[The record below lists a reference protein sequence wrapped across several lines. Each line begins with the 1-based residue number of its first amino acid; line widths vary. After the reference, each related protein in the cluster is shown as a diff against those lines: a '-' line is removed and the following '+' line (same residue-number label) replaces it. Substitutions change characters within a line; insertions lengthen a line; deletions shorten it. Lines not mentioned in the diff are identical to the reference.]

1 MKLSDNEYN
10 ELMKNKDVAYV
21 AKVLKKHMLDRS
33 DTGSK
38 AERERIDNSKR
49 ELIEA
54 IEIIKKIQ
62 NNSLLTMFLNIHKNK
77 LIGTL
82 KYLQYRKKQEEEGKR
97 IRVEKYFYINTW
109 IGMLIIE
116 LYSAGLIA
124 TVRREDFIFKFISEN
139 NLENYKFTEMS
150 EEDEKDKI
158 EDNYIVYED
167 SIKRMIR
174 KIDKKC
180 RYVF

>member
-1 MKLSDNEYN
+1 MKLSDKTYN
-10 ELMKNKDVAYV
+10 ELMKNKDVANA
-21 AKVLKKHMLDRS
+21 AKVLKKHMLNRS
-33 DTGSK
+33 NTGSK
-38 AERERIDNSKR
+38 AQRERIDNEKR

-62 NNSLLTMFLNIHKNK
+62 NNSLLTIYLNIHENR

-82 KYLQYRKKQEEEGKR
+82 KYLQYFKKQKEEGKR
-97 IRVEKYFYINTW
+97 IVVEKYFYINTW
-109 IGMLIIE
+109 IGMLIIA
-116 LYSAGLIA
+116 LYEAGLNETA
-124 TVRREDFIFKFISEN
+124 RREDFIFKFISEN
-139 NLENYKFTEMS
+139 NLEEYKFSEMS
-150 EEDEKDKI
+150 KEDEKDKI

>member
-1 MKLSDNEYN
+1 MKLPDKKYY
-10 ELMKNKDVAYV
+10 ELMKNKNVADA

-33 DTGSK
+33 NTGSK
-38 AERERIDNSKR
+38 VQREIIDNEKR

-62 NNSLLTMFLNIHKNK
+62 NNTLLTIYLNIHENK
-77 LIGTL
+77 LRGTL
-82 KYLQYRKKQEEEGKR
+82 KYLQFFKKQKEEGKR
-97 IRVEKYFYINTW
+97 KRIEKYFYINTW

-124 TVRREDFIFKFISEN
+124 TVRREDFIFKLISEN
-139 NLENYKFTEMS
+139 NLDNYKFTEKS
-150 EEDEKDKI
+150 QDDEAYQIHYTYKMN
-158 EDNYIVYED
+158 EQ
-167 SIKRMIR
+167 SIRRMIR